1 MTNTLPLISQR
12 LFNTPLAISETKLE
26 IILSALGGRFGV
38 MPSFD
43 AKVATILRDE
53 DKAGYSVEHGVAIIP
68 VSGTLVHK
76 NGYVAPMSGAT
87 GYDGIR
93 HNFSEALRDT
103 KVRAICFDVDSPGGE
118 VSGCFDLVHMIY
130 AARGEKPMMSI
141 LSEMACSAAY
151 AIASAADIITVPSTG
166 VSGSVGVVACHAD
179 YSQKLADEG
188 VKVTLVH
195 YGANK
200 VDGNEAF
207 PLSDSAYKKLQADVN
222 TMGDAFVRLV
232 ARNRGMSV
240 KAVRDT
246 QAGIFLGKAGVE
258 IGFADEVL
266 APEHAFE
273 ALVDSI
279 S

>member
-1 MTNTLPLISQR
+1 MN
-12 LFNTPLAISETKLE
+12 
-26 IILSALGGRFGV
+26 
-38 MPSFD
+38 
-43 AKVATILRDE
+43 
-53 DKAGYSVEHGVAIIP
+53 
-68 VSGTLVHK
+68 GTLVHK
-76 NGYVAPMSGAT
+76 NGNVRAESGLC

-93 HNFSEALRDT
+93 HNIAAALSDT
-103 KVRAICFDVDSPGGE
+103 KVKAIAFDIDSPGGE
-118 VSGCFDLVHMIY
+118 VSGCFDLCDMIY
-130 AARGEKPMMSI
+130 RARGKKPMMAI

-166 VSGSVGVVACHAD
+166 VTGSVGVVACHAD
-179 YSQKLADEG
+179 YSKRLENEG
-188 VKVTLVH
+188 VKVTMIH
-195 YGANK
+195 YGAK
-200 VDGNEAF
+200 KIDGNEAF
-207 PLSDSAYKKLQADVN
+207 PLSDSALGRLQSDVDK
-222 TMGDAFVRLV
+222 MGEMFVRRV

-246 QAGIFLGKAGVE
+246 QAGIYMGKDGVD